1 MLVACCTGI
10 GVGLLLVAA
19 VDHNTIREH
28 ADRISPFALRAEVV
42 CSLRSP
48 SALSRCSV
56 RN

>member
-28 ADRISPFALRAEVV
+28 ADRNVARCEKPAFGLRWFVLSSPWHFLVGH
-42 CSLRSP
+42 
-48 SALSRCSV
+48 
-56 RN
+56 